1 MMFWVQQTF
10 WDMTPEKKKADS
22 QKKMWKDFAKQDRC
36 NPS

>member
-1 MMFWVQQTF
+1 MFWVQQTF
-10 WDMTPEKKKADS
+10 WDMTPEKKADS